1 MLQMLQCHMSLD
13 YQRKSCNKSIFE
25 TVTRFWRVPLGALTI
40 NENRVTT
47 KFVTK
52 CYKPCYRKILTNIM
66 TPATCA
72 FSSS

>member
-1 MLQMLQCHMSLD
+1 MSLD

-25 TVTRFWRVPLGALTI
+25 TVTHFWRVPLRALTI
-40 NENRVTT
+40 KENRVTT

-52 CYKPCYRKILTNIM
+52 CYKSCYKKILTNIM
-66 TPATCA
+66 APATCA